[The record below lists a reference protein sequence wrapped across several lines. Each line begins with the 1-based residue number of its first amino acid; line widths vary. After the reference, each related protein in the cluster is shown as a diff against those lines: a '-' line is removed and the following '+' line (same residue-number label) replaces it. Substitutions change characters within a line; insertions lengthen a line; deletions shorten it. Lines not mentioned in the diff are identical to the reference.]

1 MEINLR
7 LIKGLPIAVIHNYFN
22 EQEYKQLTEFIFNL
36 NPYTW
41 HTDPTKTHGAT
52 KKEESGE
59 RVQLK
64 KNYAL
69 CLDTLYT
76 EEGRKYCPV
85 FSINRKLFSEVT
97 DKLTKLNC
105 FFDYLSTSTADT
117 TFLNYYENNN
127 LYEFHRDTV
136 TLTANY
142 IFFKT
147 PKSFTGGE
155 FNIENELIDKPE
167 NNSMVI
173 FPSFMQHKV
182 ENVVTPENKRD
193 QCLGRFSMTQF
204 CKHQ

>member
-22 EQEYKQLTEFIFNL
+22 EQEYKQLTEFICNL

-41 HTDPTKTHGAT
+41 HTDPIKTHGAI
-52 KKEESGE
+52 KEEKNGKKI
-59 RVQLK
+59 QLK

-97 DKLTKLNC
+97 DKLTKLNS
-105 FFDYLSTSTADT
+105 FFNYLSTCTADT

-127 LYEFHRDTV
+127 LYGFHRDTV

-155 FNIENELIDKPE
+155 FNIENELINKPK

-182 ENVVTPENKRD
+182 ETVSTPENKRG

-204 CKHQ
+204 CKHK